1 MADIQFQ
8 LKKCMYTIHIR
19 FQRNINKITSSD
31 IIGFCQVVLRTIVQ
45 HMNYPSMADIKYT
58 M

>member
-1 MADIQFQ
+1 
-8 LKKCMYTIHIR
+8 MYTIHIR

-31 IIGFCQVVLRTIVQ
+31 IIDFCQVVLRTIVLD
-45 HMNYPSMADIKYT
+45 MNYPSMADIKYI